1 MGTERSMAVD
11 VLVCNLTRFGDLL
24 QSQPLISDLHAAG
37 RSVGLL
43 CLENFAPA
51 TPLLRHVDQVW
62 TFPGAGLMAKLDRS
76 WQEAAADLLA
86 FARQVRAQA
95 RPGRVL
101 NLTPTLPARLL
112 CRLLAPRPEDMLGF
126 GLDAEGFGVNYGLWA
141 TFLGVA
147 TRQRLNA
154 PFNIADMF
162 RMTGQP
168 LPGRAETP
176 APGGRRLAL
185 REPPAEAD
193 AWAES
198 FLAANAGPASAVP
211 VAFQLG
217 ASEARRQWPP
227 ERFAALGDQLWR
239 AAGVRPVLLGAAAEA
254 PLAAAYT
261 QAAAHPFVN
270 AVGATDIPRLAALL
284 RRCRLLVTNDTGT
297 LHLAAGLG
305 IPSLAFFFATAQP
318 WDTGPYLADCCCLE
332 PALDCHPCAFGRAC
346 PHGERCRW
354 LPEAGPV
361 ARLALGY
368 LDTGRWEAG
377 LSPELCAVTRV
388 WQTCFDAD
396 GFAAVRC
403 LSGHEREARSIWMQE
418 LRHFWRQLL
427 DDLGPNPAAERSAQA
442 RDKRPDRPM
451 PLCGSLPDAREAA
464 AALTQGAT
472 LLDALAATGALTG
485 KSRQA
490 GQLFLRN
497 CERLQQSLDACPS
510 LASLGA
516 FWRELRQTRGGGMDE
531 LLPCIDILS
540 LHMRRF
546 AARLGPAAANGAAPG
561 AED

>member
-1 MGTERSMAVD
+1 MGVD

-24 QSQPLISDLHAAG
+24 QSQPLMSDLHAGG

-62 TFPGAGLMAKLDRS
+62 TFPGARFMAELDSS
-76 WQEAAADLLA
+76 WQGAAADLLA
-86 FARQVRAQA
+86 FARHVRAQA
-95 RPGRVL
+95 RPARVL

-112 CRLLAPRPEDMLGF
+112 SRLLAPRPEETLGF
-126 GLDAEGFGVNYGLWA
+126 GLDAEGFGANTGLWA

-162 RMTGQP
+162 RMTAQP
-168 LPGRAETP
+168 LPGGAGAA
-176 APGGRRLAL
+176 APGDRRFAL
-185 REPPAEAD
+185 REPPAEAL
-193 AWAES
+193 AWADS
-198 FLAANAGPASAVP
+198 FLAAGEGAAASYH

-217 ASEARRQWPP
+217 ASETRRQWPP

-239 AAGVRPVLLGAAAEA
+239 LAGARPVLLGAAAEA
-254 PLAAAYT
+254 PLAAAYAR
-261 QAAAHPFVN
+261 AAAHPFAD

-297 LHLAAGLG
+297 MHLAAGLG
-305 IPSLAFFFATAQP
+305 VPSLAFFFATAQP

-332 PALDCHPCAFGRAC
+332 PALACHPCAFGRAC
-346 PHGERCRW
+346 PQGERCRW

-377 LSPELCAVTRV
+377 LSPELCAAMRV
-388 WQTCFDAD
+388 WRTGFDTD

-403 LSGHEREARSIWMQE
+403 LSGHEREARSIWMAE
-418 LRHFWRQLL
+418 LRRFWRQLL
-427 DDLGPNPAAERSAQA
+427 DDLGAGSATDGAARAQDGQEPPGA
-442 RDKRPDRPM
+442 P
-451 PLCGSLPDAREAA
+451 LPDAPEAA
-464 AALTQGAT
+464 AALTQGST
-472 LLDALAATGALTG
+472 LLDALAAAGALTG

-497 CERLQQSLDACPS
+497 CERLQQVLDTCAP

-531 LLPCIDILS
+531 LLPCLHILAAH
-540 LHMRRF
+540 LRRF
-546 AARLGPAAANGAAPG
+546 AARLDRAADGGAMPEAG
-561 AED
+561 F

>member
-1 MGTERSMAVD
+1 MGVD

-24 QSQPLISDLHAAG
+24 QSQPLMADLHAGG

-62 TFPGAGLMAKLDRS
+62 TFPGARFMAELDRS
-76 WQEAAADLLA
+76 WQGAAADVLA
-86 FARQVRAQA
+86 FARHVRAEA
-95 RPGRVL
+95 GAARVL

-112 CRLLAPRPEDMLGF
+112 SRLLASRPEETLGF
-126 GLDAEGFGVNYGLWA
+126 GLDAEGFGANNGLWA

-147 TRQRLNA
+147 TRRRLNA
-154 PFNIADMF
+154 PFNIVDMF
-162 RMTGQP
+162 RMTAQP
-168 LPGRAETP
+168 LAGGAGAA
-176 APGGRRLAL
+176 APGDGRFAL
-185 REPPAEAD
+185 REPPAETG
-193 AWAES
+193 AWADS
-198 FLAANAGPASAVP
+198 FLAAAGGVAASGHVG
-211 VAFQLG
+211 FQLG

-254 PLAAAYT
+254 PLARAYA

-297 LHLAAGLG
+297 MHLAAGLG
-305 IPSLAFFFATAQP
+305 VPSLAFFFATAQP

-332 PALDCHPCAFGRAC
+332 PALECHPCAFGRAC
-346 PHGERCRW
+346 PREERCRR

-368 LDTGRWEAG
+368 LNAGRWEAG
-377 LSPELCAVTRV
+377 LSPELCAALRV
-388 WQTCFDAD
+388 WRTGFDAR

-403 LSGHEREARSIWMQE
+403 LSGHEREARSIWMAE
-418 LRHFWRQLL
+418 LRRFWRQLL
-427 DDLGPNPAAERSAQA
+427 DDLGAGSGTADGARAPASPDKPEPL
-442 RDKRPDRPM
+442 RDT
-451 PLCGSLPDAREAA
+451 LPDAPRAA
-464 AALTQGAT
+464 AALARSAT

-485 KSRQA
+485 KSRRA

-497 CERLQQSLDACPS
+497 CERLQQSLDACAP

-516 FWRELRQTRGGGMDE
+516 FWRELRQTRGGMDE
-531 LLPCIDILS
+531 LLPRLDILAV
-540 LHMRRF
+540 HMRRF
-546 AARLGPAAANGAAPG
+546 AARLDHAADSGAAAEAGS
-561 AED
+561 

>member
-1 MGTERSMAVD
+1 MGVD

-24 QSQPLISDLHAAG
+24 QSQPLIRDLHAGG

-112 CRLLAPRPEDMLGF
+112 CRLLAPRPEETLGF
-126 GLDAEGFGVNYGLWA
+126 GLDAEGFGVNNGLWA
-141 TFLGVA
+141 TFLSVA
-147 TRQRLNA
+147 TRRRLNA
-154 PFNIADMF
+154 PFNIVDMF
-162 RMTGQP
+162 RMTAQSLAGC
-168 LPGRAETP
+168 GGTA
-176 APGGRRLAL
+176 APGGGRFAL
-185 REPPAEAD
+185 REPPAEAL
-193 AWAES
+193 AWADDV
-198 FLAANAGPASAVP
+198 LAADAGPAPSAH

-227 ERFAALGDQLWR
+227 ERFAALGDRLWR
-239 AAGVRPVLLGAAAEA
+239 AAGVRPVLLGAASEA
-254 PLAAAYT
+254 PLAAAYA
-261 QAAAHPFVN
+261 QAATHPFVD

-305 IPSLAFFFATAQP
+305 VPSLAFFFATAQP

-332 PALDCHPCAFGRAC
+332 PALECHPCAFGRAC
-346 PHGERCRW
+346 PRGERCRR

-361 ARLALGY
+361 ARLALAY

-377 LSPELCAVTRV
+377 ITPELCATTRV
-388 WQTCFDAD
+388 WRTGFDAD

-418 LRHFWRQLL
+418 LRRFWRQLL
-427 DDLGPNPAAERSAQA
+427 DDLGATPGAEGNAPAQ
-442 RDKRPDRPM
+442 DGPDRPA
-451 PLCGSLPDAREAA
+451 PPRGPLPDGREAA
-464 AALTQGAT
+464 AVLAQGAT

-497 CERLQQSLDACPS
+497 CERLQQSLDACRP

-531 LLPCIDILS
+531 LLPCIDVLS
-540 LHMRRF
+540 RHMRRF
-546 AARLGPAAANGAAPG
+546 AARLAPANQGGATPD
-561 AED
+561 AEF